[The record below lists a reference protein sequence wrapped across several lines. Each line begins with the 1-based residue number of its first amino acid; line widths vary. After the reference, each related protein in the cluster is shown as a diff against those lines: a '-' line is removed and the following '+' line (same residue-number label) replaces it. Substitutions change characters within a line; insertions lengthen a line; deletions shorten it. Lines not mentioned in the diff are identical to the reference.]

1 MAITGDLTQVDLP
14 RGVHSGLRQATRLLE
29 GVKGVGLVR
38 FAAEDVVRHPLVARI
53 IEAYD
58 REQGREQPYEQG
70 RDRAPGRGGPDRDR
84 DRDRGRAR
92 NAALEAAEET
102 AKREED
108 DAGPG

>member
-1 MAITGDLTQVDLP
+1 
-14 RGVHSGLRQATRLLE
+14 
-29 GVKGVGLVR
+29 
-38 FAAEDVVRHPLVARI
+38 
-53 IEAYD
+53 
-58 REQGREQPYEQG
+58 
-70 RDRAPGRGGPDRDR
+70 GRGGPDR